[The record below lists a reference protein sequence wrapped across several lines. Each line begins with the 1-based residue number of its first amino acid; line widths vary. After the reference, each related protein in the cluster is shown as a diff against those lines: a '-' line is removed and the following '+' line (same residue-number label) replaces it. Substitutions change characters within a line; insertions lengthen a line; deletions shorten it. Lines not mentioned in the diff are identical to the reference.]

1 MIKMYKATRDDID
14 ALMDMRLKMLREV
27 NKLPEEHEF
36 PEEFVNFTKLFFL
49 HGNQTTWIVDDGGA
63 VGCASICYYELMPTF
78 DHPSGRRAQIMNVY
92 TRPEYRKKGYAS
104 TLLRL
109 LIEDAKDRGV
119 TEIKL
124 DSAEGKG
131 KLYKLAG
138 LKDSEECMVLDI
150 NRLLQRN
157 IEKKKKTGC
166 KPHQC
171 CSCEEKK
178 ES

>member
-119 TEIKL
+119 RTAKNAWCLTLTDCFRETLNLQKKP
-124 DSAEGKG
+124 DVNRTSAAAAK
-131 KLYKLAG
+131 K
-138 LKDSEECMVLDI
+138 
-150 NRLLQRN
+150 RRN
-157 IEKKKKTGC
+157 PDKSKYSFKIFKF
-166 KPHQC
+166 
-171 CSCEEKK
+171 
-178 ES
+178 